1 LIKSNLTLVESLLA
15 ERANYLK
22 PQRVINSRRVRL
34 KTFHPIGVGDS
45 SPAALADASRKTGR
59 PKQDFELRRISRDE
73 YEALKRFF
81 D

>member
-1 LIKSNLTLVESLLA
+1 MCSIEHYSMLNQIPDFQEYYVVC
-15 ERANYLK
+15 LK
-22 PQRVINSRRVRL
+22 DDPA
-34 KTFHPIGVGDS
+34 KEPIVVGDS

-73 YEALKRFF
+73 YETLKRFF